1 MIIITRD
8 YVKAIVALAWVNR
21 FIALAR
27 RLASSSRVI
36 GRRFSLLERFVQ
48 IKVFMDCDPATL
60 FAKRATR
67 KLWSLTPGSEEVLT
81 YHDVQS
87 DVDRMIL

>member
-21 FIALAR
+21 FIALASR
-27 RLASSSRVI
+27 FASSSRVI

-48 IKVFMDCDPATL
+48 IKVFHGLRPGHFVREAGNAQVMVINIR
-60 FAKRATR
+60 KRRSADI
-67 KLWSLTPGSEEVLT
+67 P
-81 YHDVQS
+81 
-87 DVDRMIL
+87 